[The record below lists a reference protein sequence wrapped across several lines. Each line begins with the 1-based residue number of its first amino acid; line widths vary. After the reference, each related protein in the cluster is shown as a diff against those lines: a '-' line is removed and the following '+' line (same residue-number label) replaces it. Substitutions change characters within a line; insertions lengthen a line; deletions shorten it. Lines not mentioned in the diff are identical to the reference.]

1 MSLSKK
7 EMTAQNQYEIEFSC
21 DKETFDAAIN
31 AAYKKN
37 VRKMNVPGFRPGKA
51 PKHII
56 ERMYGK
62 GVFYNDAIDA
72 VLPAAYEAA
81 VKEAELDVVGQ
92 PDIDI
97 VSIGDDGVTFKAV
110 VAVKPQLDIDGYI
123 GLKAERK
130 VKRVL
135 KKDIDEELR
144 RIQERNARTI
154 EVTDRAAQ
162 MDDTVNI
169 DYSGSVDGVVFDGGT
184 AQGQTLKLGS
194 GQFIPGFEEQI
205 VGKNIGDEFDVCVTF
220 PTEYH
225 ASDLAGKAAVFACK
239 LNGITVS
246 ELPALDDEFAKDV
259 SEFDT
264 LDEYKASIKATLQK
278 KNAEEADRAVES
290 ALCEALIEL
299 VSEADI
305 PEAMFVAET
314 ENFLRDYDNRMRM
327 QGLDLNTY
335 LQYMG
340 MTLDQMRAQLR
351 PQAAQQ
357 VRLRLAL
364 EAIARK
370 EQLTVDT
377 DAIQSEYERISA
389 AYNVPVE
396 QVKSLIEESDIIQ
409 DMLVKAA
416 MDLVKAKAI
425 TKAPAKKPAEATDAE

>member
-7 EMTAQNQYEIEFSC
+7 EMTAPNQYEIEFSC
-21 DKETFDAAIN
+21 DKATFDAAID

-81 VKEAELDVVGQ
+81 VKEADLDVVGQ

-123 GLKAERK
+123 GIKAERK

-135 KKDIDEELR
+135 KKDIEEELR

-154 EVTDRAAQ
+154 EITDRPAQ
-162 MDDTVNI
+162 MDDVVNI

-205 VGKNIGDEFDVCVTF
+205 VGKNIGESFDVCVTF

-264 LDEYKASIKATLQK
+264 LDEYRASIKATLQE
-278 KNAEEADRAVES
+278 KNAKAADDAVET
-290 ALCEALIEL
+290 AICEALIAL
-299 VSEADI
+299 VNEEDI
-305 PEAMFVAET
+305 PEAMFAAET
-314 ENFLRDYDNRMRM
+314 ENFLRDYDNRFRS

-335 LQYMG
+335 LQYTG

-351 PQAAQQ
+351 PQAVQQ
-357 VRLRLAL
+357 VKLRLAL

-370 EQLTVDT
+370 EQLTVDSA
-377 DAIQSEYERISA
+377 AIEAEYERIA
-389 AYNVPVE
+389 NAYHIPVE
-396 QVKSLIEESDIIQ
+396 QVKSLIDESDIGA
-409 DMLVKAA
+409 DMRVKAA
-416 MDLVKAKAI
+416 MDFVKSKAV
-425 TKAPAKKPAEATDAE
+425 TKAPAKKPAETTEE